1 MKKIEKKCKLPEK
14 EINSVSGL
22 ISIDIQKKNANNIK
36 KSKLIKKK
44 KVIAKKKNRSMI
56 IDNKLDEKNDNKN
69 ININKEEK
77 NNNTFNLTNSNY

>member
-1 MKKIEKKCKLPEK
+1 MKSIEKKYKSPEK

-44 KVIAKKKNRSMI
+44 KVIAKKK
-56 IDNKLDEKNDNKN
+56 K
-69 ININKEEK
+69 
-77 NNNTFNLTNSNY
+77 